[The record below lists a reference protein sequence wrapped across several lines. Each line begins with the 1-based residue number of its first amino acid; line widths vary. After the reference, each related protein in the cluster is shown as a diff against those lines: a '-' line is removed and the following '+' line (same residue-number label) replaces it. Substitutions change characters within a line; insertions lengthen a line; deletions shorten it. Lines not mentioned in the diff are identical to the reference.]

1 MGGVHLYG
9 RRLVVEYAKED
20 EGLDELR
27 TKTAAKFRGDED
39 EASAQGPAA
48 KRLRKNL

>member
-1 MGGVHLYG
+1 MYG

-27 TKTAAKFRGDED
+27 TKTAAKYRGDEMG
-39 EASAQGPAA
+39 EAAPAA
-48 KRLRKNL
+48 KRLKKNL